1 MFAYAEVTAVLCIC
15 VLVCRNFFNVN
26 KKFLSLLIMKWVLF
40 FIIYKADQYYSTK
53 WSLHFGFFLM
63 LEKHLDEMS
72 SVAGFYV
79 KIEILLILSASLL
92 TRPYAV

>member
-1 MFAYAEVTAVLCIC
+1 
-15 VLVCRNFFNVN
+15 
-26 KKFLSLLIMKWVLF
+26 
-40 FIIYKADQYYSTK
+40 
-53 WSLHFGFFLM
+53 M

-92 TRPYAV
+92 TRPYAVCIEVFC